1 MEKKRANAKFSDG
14 TKQVEISLMIF
25 LWQEETIFYVYS
37 PALDLTGYGLTKK
50 EARESFETVLQEFL
64 IYTHE
69 NKTIYT
75 ELEKLGWSINK
86 IKGKVISPDF
96 EELLTENEHFNHLY
110 KSHNLIKDTSNFSL
124 QLA

>member
-1 MEKKRANAKFSDG
+1 MEKKRANARFSDR

-37 PALDLTGYGLTKK
+37 PALDLTGNGLTKK

-110 KSHNLIKDTSNFSL
+110 KSHNLIKDSSNFSL